1 MDQTMVEILKLV
13 VMAGA
18 AIVAVLVRKDLLP
31 FIQSKATAE
40 QYQTAREMAEMFVY
54 MAQQVFGDKSGK
66 ERKQIVKDALTNAL
80 HEAGINLSDQFVDD
94 MIEAAVKGL
103 RIAETTGDVT
113 ITQEVTT
120 ETVKEQGV

>member
-1 MDQTMVEILKLV
+1 MDQAMVEILKLV
-13 VMAGA
+13 VMAGV
-18 AIVAVLVRKDLLP
+18 AIVAVLVRRDLLP

-54 MAQQVFGDKSGK
+54 MAQQVFGDKPGK

>member
-80 HEAGINLSDQFVDD
+80 HEAGINLSDLFVDD
-94 MIEAAVKGL
+94 IIEAAVKGL